1 MVGRLA
7 LAAVAV
13 TVTAAVATT
22 PPVVT
27 AKLTASPVLAT
38 VTAEIAAGWHI
49 NSHTPTDDYLIP
61 TILTVTPPAGMQAGA
76 VEYPTAVT
84 RQLSFGGTKQ
94 LALYEGALRFR
105 APLSG
110 VPAESGQPVRAT
122 LRYQACDDE
131 RCLPPA
137 TLELV
142 AVIIAS
148 VPEIGLDDNTVA
160 QSIARFGYGWTLV
173 LVALLGLALNLT
185 PCVYP
190 LISVTIA
197 FFGGR
202 TGENRPRALAHA
214 LLYAVGICLTFATL
228 GGSAALTGSLFGAA
242 LQRPEVLAALAL
254 VMIVLAVSNFG
265 LYQLRMPASV
275 LRFASRGGEGALAA
289 LFMGSTMGVVAAP
302 CIGPSVAA
310 LLLYV
315 GAKQDVG
322 LGFALFLALGVGLGA
337 PYVVL
342 AAVAQH
348 VRRLPR
354 SGEWLAWM
362 ERLFGFLLLGL
373 ALFFVT
379 PLLPPAV
386 GRWLTMVLLAVGAAV
401 LGFSPAR
408 ASGPL
413 GMLRRALVVT
423 VAAAGILAISRSG
436 ATSLIGWRP
445 FTAEAL
451 TAARGRPVLIDF
463 EAVWC
468 IPCREMDHTTW
479 RDREVLRALEGFATL
494 KADITTQDDAA
505 QALMASWQVV
515 GVPTFVFLD
524 PSGAEQKRLHGYVP
538 AAAMVDALRALSAK

>member
-228 GGSAALTGSLFGAA
+228 GVSAALTGSLFGAA

-354 SGEWLAWM
+354 SGEWLA
-362 ERLFGFLLLGL
+362 
-373 ALFFVT
+373 
-379 PLLPPAV
+379 
-386 GRWLTMVLLAVGAAV
+386 
-401 LGFSPAR
+401 
-408 ASGPL
+408 
-413 GMLRRALVVT
+413 GMLRRALGVT